1 MIFQVIFAVS
11 LVILLFIIGFSIYN
25 MEFLNAVRSSG
36 LTKSKVEIFKG
47 VKDFKQ
53 ITGEIYNTQDKNSG
67 SYREIVPSYNQ
78 QAGAEYSYNF
88 WLYIDKSQ
96 YADCKS
102 SMSSKAD
109 PGFTKDSLAD
119 KNQTILFM
127 KGVPKYT
134 SYKNICGVN
143 KKDVMIKNPL
153 VKLEQCGNN
162 LTVEFNTM
170 QSTDAINENAPNTCG
185 QNGSWKDANSHKITL
200 SGLTL
205 GDPDLRF
212 DRKWNMFS
220 IIIQDTFPTD
230 PYPIRNKVRCR
241 IYVNGLLELD
251 RYVDGKLST
260 AEQNDKTPTVLKFN
274 KGHLYI
280 NPEISITE
288 SASRPGADPL
298 TFTTYRP
305 VEDHK
310 LMMADLN
317 YFNYALTPT
326 ELDELFTNGFEKSFA
341 PTAGGDTLEKS
352 YFTIAQKPT
361 KKQLIS

>member
-1 MIFQVIFAVS
+1 MIFQVIFAIS

-25 MEFLNAVRSSG
+25 MELLNAIRSSG
-36 LTKSKVEIFKG
+36 VIKSKVEIFKG

-53 ITGEIYNTQDKNSG
+53 VTGEMYNTQDKNSA
-67 SYREIVPSYNQ
+67 SYREIIPSYNQ

-96 YADCKS
+96 YANCKNS
-102 SMSSKAD
+102 TSNKAD
-109 PGFTKDSLAD
+109 PGFTTDSLAD

-134 SYKNICGVN
+134 SYENICTVE
-143 KKDVMIKNPL
+143 KKDIMIKSPL

-170 QSTDAINENAPNTCG
+170 QSTDAINENSPNTCST
-185 QNGSWKDANSHKITL
+185 NGSWKDANSHKITL

-205 GDPDLRF
+205 GDPGQRF

-220 IIIQDTFPTD
+220 VIIQDTFPTD

-280 NPEISITE
+280 NPEISI
-288 SASRPGADPL
+288 AVPRAGKDPL
-298 TFTTYRP
+298 TLTTYRP
-305 VEDHK
+305 VEDYK

-317 YFNYALTPT
+317 YFNYALSPG
-326 ELDELFTNGFEKSFA
+326 ELDELFNNGFEKSFA
-341 PTAGGDTLEKS
+341 PTAGGDNLDTT
-352 YFTIAQKPT
+352 YFTIAEKPT

>member
-1 MIFQVIFAVS
+1 MLFQVIFAVA
-11 LVILLFIIGFSIYN
+11 LVILLFIVGFTIYN
-25 MEFLNAVRSSG
+25 MEFLKAIQSSG
-36 LTKSKVEIFKG
+36 LVKNKVEIFKG
-47 VKDFKQ
+47 VKDLKQ
-53 ITGEIYNTQDKNSG
+53 ISGEVYNTQDKASG

-78 QAGAEYSYNF
+78 KAGAEYSYNF

-102 SMSSKAD
+102 SDSSTSD
-109 PGFTKDSLAD
+109 PGFTKSSLAD

-127 KGVPKYT
+127 KGVPTAT
-134 SYKNICGVN
+134 SYKNICGQN
-143 KKDVMIKNPL
+143 KNDVMVKNPL

-170 QSTDAINENAPNTCG
+170 QSTDAINENSPNVCG

-205 GDPDLRF
+205 GDPDQRF

-220 IIIQDTFPTD
+220 IIIQDTFPSD

-260 AEQNDKTPTVLKFN
+260 ADRTEKTPTVLKFN
-274 KGHLYI
+274 KGHLHI
-280 NPEISITE
+280 NPEISISVPKT
-288 SASRPGADPL
+288 GGGTD
-298 TFTTYRP
+298 TYTTYRP
-305 VEDHK
+305 TDEHK

-317 YFNYALTPT
+317 YYNYALPPA
-326 ELDELFTNGFEKSFA
+326 EIDELFNVGFEKSFA
-341 PTAGGDTLEKS
+341 PTAGDETLEKS
-352 YFTIAQKPT
+352 YFTIVEKPT

>member
-1 MIFQVIFAVS
+1 MLFQVIFAVA
-11 LVILLFIIGFSIYN
+11 LVILLFIVGFTIYN
-25 MEFLNAVRSSG
+25 MEFLKAIQSSSIV
-36 LTKSKVEIFKG
+36 KNKVEIFKG

-53 ITGEIYNTQDKNSG
+53 ISGEIYNTQDKASG

-78 QAGAEYSYNF
+78 KAGAEYSYNF

-102 SMSSKAD
+102 SSSSTSD

-127 KGVPKYT
+127 KGVPNPT
-134 SYKNICGVN
+134 SYKNLCGRN
-143 KKDVMIKNPL
+143 KTDVMIKNPL

-170 QSTDAINENAPNTCG
+170 QSTDAINENAPNVCG
-185 QNGSWKDANSHKITL
+185 QNGSWRDANSHKITL

-205 GDPDLRF
+205 GDPEQRF

-220 IIIQDTFPTD
+220 IIIQDTFPSD

-251 RYVDGKLST
+251 RYVDGKLSS
-260 AEQNDKTPTVLKFN
+260 ADRNDKTPTVLKFN

-280 NPEISITE
+280 NPELSITVPK
-288 SASRPGADPL
+288 AGQQPDVYK
-298 TFTTYRP
+298 TYRP
-305 VEDHK
+305 TEDYK
-310 LMMADLN
+310 LMMADLT
-317 YFNYALTPT
+317 YYNYALTAA
-326 ELDELFTNGFEKSFA
+326 EIDEIHVNGFEKAFA

-352 YFTIAQKPT
+352 YFTIAEKPT
-361 KKQLIS
+361 KKQLVS